1 MRFRRERRSVDA
13 FTRNWIQELGI
24 EGFSPDPLT
33 WAAPSMTP
41 AGYPEIGYSANNAV
55 FRWVTDAWQFVDNF
69 SAVRGAHTVK
79 AGSTLQ
85 FKRVDMMQWGQP
97 NGAYAF
103 SGQFSAPVPV
113 SGITRQNAL
122 ADLLLGYPSTYTLQ
136 TTPFSPHLSYRQFGA
151 YVQDDWRLSPSVTAN
166 LGLRWE
172 YFGRPV
178 ERDDRIASFDR
189 ATGQQVFPG
198 QDGYPRSLVDA
209 DYNNFAPR
217 LGLAWRVND
226 RMTVRTAYG
235 IFYTPDVINTYVQL
249 AFQQPF
255 AGATRIT
262 ARPSDPRSP
271 LPVFTVD
278 NPLTQAA
285 ALATNNRNGMQRD
298 LRDGE
303 VQQWNTSVQF
313 LLTDRTLL
321 EVAYHGARSAHL
333 MSGLNYNEA
342 DPFPPQP
349 PDYLPHFPYPQLGN
363 VTIYES
369 RARSNYRALQARL
382 ERRFTNGF
390 SGLVSYTWQRTLT
403 DLDTQQRWRGLRCR
417 SGPADDQGHRREL
430 WPGGVRP
437 PASVDRDLA
446 VCPAVLPGAA

>member
-1 MRFRRERRSVDA
+1 MRIDYQAGSRDAVWGRFTGSSPYNRGVGQALSPAFPGFDQEQSDDNLQLAVGDVHTFTPTLINEVKVGYVRFRRERRSVDA
-13 FTRNWIQELGI
+13 FTRNWIEELGI

-79 AGSTLQ
+79 AGLTLQ

-113 SGITRQNAL
+113 SGITRHNAL
-122 ADLLLGYPSTYTLQ
+122 ADLLLGYPSTYTVQ

-198 QDGYPRSLVDA
+198 QDGYPRSLVEA

-217 LGLAWRVND
+217 LGLAWRVSD
-226 RMTVRTAYG
+226 RITVRTGYG

-249 AFQQPF
+249 AFQTALRRGHPDHGAPRRPAKPP
-255 AGATRIT
+255 AGVHRGRSLDPGRCPGHEQSQRDA
-262 ARPSDPRSP
+262 ARP
-271 LPVFTVD
+271 
-278 NPLTQAA
+278 
-285 ALATNNRNGMQRD
+285 
-298 LRDGE
+298 
-303 VQQWNTSVQF
+303 
-313 LLTDRTLL
+313 
-321 EVAYHGARSAHL
+321 AR
-333 MSGLNYNEA
+333 
-342 DPFPPQP
+342 
-349 PDYLPHFPYPQLGN
+349 
-363 VTIYES
+363 
-369 RARSNYRALQARL
+369 R
-382 ERRFTNGF
+382 
-390 SGLVSYTWQRTLT
+390 
-403 DLDTQQRWRGLRCR
+403 
-417 SGPADDQGHRREL
+417 
-430 WPGGVRP
+430 
-437 PASVDRDLA
+437 
-446 VCPAVLPGAA
+446 PGAAMEHVRPVSPHRPTRCSKWPTTAPGART